1 MKKFPNGVKDFFK
14 TTYSIVDVGAVGEY
28 TVEAVD
34 GDTIEAVDEDTVEA
48 VDKDTVGVVDG
59 DTVDSAVLSITLKL
73 KVRFED
79 QRFD

>member
-48 VDKDTVGVVDG
+48 VDG